1 MWNGIVGVV
10 SFIWRLLVAI
20 GRVIAVPLGALWRLY
35 LRLGL
40 LWRAGIGV
48 VVLGIVFLY
57 GYFIWQTQ
65 VWTNF
70 DPDYPSK
77 YTYQT
82 ATTPGEKINKTITPL
97 IQPAPET
104 PVTEPVKP
112 EEDADTTSETT
123 PETTPTDTADEP
135 KPDITSMPMQAANLP
150 VSEKSCAISAI
161 AEVTADLTD
170 FNVNQNAWISSMVL
184 YKAGFFGMDWDRTPF
199 LDNKASF
206 QRGINAAVRRTTVE
220 LVDNLGRLRGT
231 SQVDNDLQKAR
242 GNMQFAEDSWYF
254 GLSPF
259 GPKTPTPSYYR
270 SAIKDIRNF
279 NKRLENCEAVFDAR
293 ADNLIQYI
301 DRIANDLGSTSA
313 ILKDRAENY
322 HAGWFDTRAD
332 DRFWFSYGQLYAY
345 YGLLRAAH
353 SDFRSVLS
361 EKHLDSIWDSMEK
374 QLRDALDMQPT
385 IVSNG
390 RQDAWFTPSHL
401 TTMGF
406 YILRVRSNLVDIRQ
420 VLER

>member
-10 SFIWRLLVAI
+10 SFIWRLLAAI

-35 LRLGL
+35 LHLGI
-40 LWRAGIGV
+40 LWKAIIGV
-48 VVLGIVFLY
+48 FVFGLVFLY

-65 VWTNF
+65 AWTNF
-70 DPDYPSK
+70 DPDYPAK
-77 YTYQT
+77 YIYQT
-82 ATTPGEKINKTITPL
+82 AITPGEKLNHPAASL
-97 IQPAPET
+97 SQPSSEATSVPAASVEET
-104 PVTEPVKP
+104 KNASEISG
-112 EEDADTTSETT
+112 EEAQTAKAESSTT
-123 PETTPTDTADEP
+123 
-135 KPDITSMPMQAANLP
+135 PMQAATLP
-150 VSEKSCAISAI
+150 DGDKSCAISAI
-161 AEVTADLTD
+161 AEITADLID

-184 YKAGFFGMDWDRTPF
+184 YKAGFFGLNWDRTPF

-231 SQVDNDLQKAR
+231 SQVDSDLQKAR

-279 NKRLENCEAVFDAR
+279 NKRLENCQAVFDAR

-332 DRFWFSYGQLYAY
+332 DRFWFAYGQLYAY

-353 SDFRSVLS
+353 ADFRSVLA

>member
-10 SFIWRLLVAI
+10 SFIWRLLAAV
-20 GRVIAVPLGALWRLY
+20 GRVIAIPIGAFWSLY
-35 LRLGL
+35 LRLGMF
-40 LWRAGIGV
+40 WKTGIGV
-48 VVLGIVFLY
+48 VVVGTVFLY

-70 DPDYPSK
+70 DPDYPAK

-82 ATTPGEKINKTITPL
+82 ATTPGEKLNNSIVPL
-97 IQPAPET
+97 VQSAPET
-104 PVTEPVKP
+104 QASDLIAPEQDAPVN
-112 EEDADTTSETT
+112 SEAS
-123 PETTPTDTADEP
+123 TDVFEEP
-135 KPDITSMPMQAANLP
+135 KPEVLSSPMKAATLP
-150 VSEKSCAISAI
+150 VNEKSCAVSAI

-170 FNVNQNAWISSMVL
+170 FNVNQNAWTSSMIL
-184 YKAGFFGMDWDRTPF
+184 YKAGFFGLNWDRTPF

-231 SQVDNDLQKAR
+231 SQVDSDLQKAR

-332 DRFWFSYGQLYAY
+332 DRFWFAYGQLYAY

-374 QLRDALDMQPT
+374 QVRDALDMQPT